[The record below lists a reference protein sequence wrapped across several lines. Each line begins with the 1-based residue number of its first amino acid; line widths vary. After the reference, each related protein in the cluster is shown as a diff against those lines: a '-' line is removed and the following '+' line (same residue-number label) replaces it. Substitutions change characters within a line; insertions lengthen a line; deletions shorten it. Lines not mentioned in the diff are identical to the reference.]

1 MISRAFATVKR
12 ATFNMP
18 FTIVIGLSL
27 GGLLV
32 PLGTSLYDW
41 QADRYDGAFPVV
53 EMHGKLLSHG
63 DNEAVIALGGRKLR
77 DCSYIRIQAYSVGAD
92 GNMSDTFIARTD
104 IPEHGGARPIGE
116 FQIGTWRVWPLPN
129 SRGITVYI
137 NHLCGSRI
145 VLTKVADIPFDNNWK
160 GK

>member
-41 QADRYDGAFPVV
+41 LADRYDGAFPVV

-104 IPEHGGARPIGE
+104 IPEHGGTRPIGE